1 MASFIAMVFRKDTGS
16 TVDLPWFFVAFI
28 LLMILR
34 NTMPVPEVVLSAV
47 NDASRFLLVVAIS
60 ALGVKTSLQKLFAP
74 GIKGLILIGLD
85 TVFLLGQAIVFL
97 HFFRS

>member
-1 MASFIAMVFRKDTGS
+1 MGLPQFI
-16 TVDLPWFFVAFI
+16 VAFI
-28 LLMILR
+28 VLIILR
-34 NTMPVPEVVLSAV
+34 NTMPLTKVVLSAV

-85 TVFLLGQAIVFL
+85 TVFLLGQAIVFS
-97 HFFRS
+97 HFFLS